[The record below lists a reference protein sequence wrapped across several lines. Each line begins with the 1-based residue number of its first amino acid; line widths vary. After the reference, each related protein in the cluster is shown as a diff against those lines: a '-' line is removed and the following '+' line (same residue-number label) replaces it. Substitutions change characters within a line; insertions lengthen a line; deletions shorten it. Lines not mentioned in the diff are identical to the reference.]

1 MGNVQSPKKVNY
13 EDIQI
18 IISKKK
24 QNILLI
30 NTLEINEQDCL
41 IPNTINAQ
49 QEEMII
55 NKNLKNKKLEIVIYG
70 KNNSDKN
77 VEKKYLKLSELGF
90 TNIYIYPGGIF
101 EWLCL
106 QDIYDYSSFPTT
118 KKELDILK
126 YKPQSH
132 FSNYVFSNYIL
143 SDID

>member
-13 EDIQI
+13 EDIQL

-30 NTLEINEQDCL
+30 NTLELKEQECL
-41 IPNTINAQ
+41 IPNTVSVH
-49 QEEMII
+49 QEEKII
-55 NKNLKNKKLEIVIYG
+55 NTNLKNNTLEIVIYG
-70 KNNSDKN
+70 KNNSDKS

-106 QDIYDYSSFPTT
+106 QDIYGSSSFPTT
-118 KKELDILK
+118 KLELGADILK
-126 YKPQSH
+126 YKQKSL
-132 FSNYVFSNYIL
+132 FCNYMLTN
-143 SDID
+143 ID

>member
-13 EDIQI
+13 EDIQL

-30 NTLEINEQDCL
+30 NTLELNEQECL
-41 IPNTINAQ
+41 IPNTVSAH
-49 QEEMII
+49 QEEKII
-55 NKNLKNKKLEIVIYG
+55 NTNLKNNTLEIVIYG
-70 KNNSDKN
+70 KNNSDKS

-106 QDIYDYSSFPTT
+106 QDIYGSSSFPTT
-118 KKELDILK
+118 KLELGSDILK
-126 YKPQSH
+126 YKQKSL
-132 FSNYVFSNYIL
+132 FCNYMLAN
-143 SDID
+143 ID